1 MTPLAIHRAFALGM
15 FRSSVFFIF
24 AIIAFAQNDPKTQAV
39 LITLVFLMDVV
50 SWHLCQMIYLT
61 GEGIYNRVWA
71 NTLQDRF
78 FIDGILEDV
87 RAGGGVNVAHQRE
100 ESRRQTLDDIENFAE
115 SATIWFRW
123 GGFRKT
129 LLGIG
134 HFLWFWISYA
144 LFYGCAAFVG
154 SAFR

>member
-1 MTPLAIHRAFALGM
+1 MTPLAMHRAFALGM
-15 FRSSVFFIF
+15 FRSSVFFVL
-24 AIIAFAQNDPKTQAV
+24 AVVAFAERDSNTQTI
-39 LITLVFLMDVV
+39 LLTLVFLIDVV
-50 SWHLCQMIYLT
+50 SWHLCQIIYWAS
-61 GEGIYNRVWA
+61 EGVYNRVWA

-78 FIDGILEDV
+78 FVDGILEDV
-87 RAGGGVNVAHQRE
+87 RAGAGVNVEHQRK
-100 ESRRQTLDDIENFAE
+100 ESMRQTREDLENFVE
-115 SATIWFRW
+115 GATIWFRW

-154 SAFR
+154 GAFR